1 MQIDGSGHRW
11 FEDRRDPCTL
21 QLFINDPTSG
31 LACGRVMARFQAQV
45 VPRDVGARSDAFD
58 TSNVFTS
65 FEHEEPDVV

>member
-1 MQIDGSGHRW
+1 VQIDGSGHRW

-21 QLFINDPTSG
+21 LVYTDDATSG
-31 LACGRVMARFQAQV
+31 ISCGRVMVRFQAQV

-65 FEHEEPDVV
+65 FQHEEPDVV